1 MPLTKLAFK
10 PGINKEGTTYSNEG
24 GYYNCDKIRF
34 RSGYAEKLGGWLN
47 QAYDFTYKGVA
58 RTLFNWVT
66 YDSSNLLAVGTSNK
80 YYVQLGVG
88 GAYYDITPLAPGASI
103 VPAAGFVSTT
113 SGSRLVT
120 LTTPLAHG
128 TTAGTY
134 VTISG
139 ATVFNGVDV
148 NGEFEVVSAPTTT
161 TFTISST
168 TTASSSGVGGG
179 AAASISFQISAGGT
193 AAVVAYGWGY
203 VPWSS
208 GGWSS
213 PATTGTS
220 ILTRLW
226 SQDLYEQDIIFN
238 QSNAGIYYWTYVD
251 PATFN
256 RATTL
261 AAKCDSV
268 AKITLDAALGD
279 ISFGTPTTTITVISI
294 DGIDV
299 GSYLVGTGIP
309 ANTTVSSLNTA
320 TTLTIN
326 NATTASSSGDY
337 TFSYVGSHAPDRTYF
352 VIAAD
357 TSHFT
362 MVFGSKPY
370 NPDNFTPAFDP
381 MLVRWSDQGNPYE
394 WVPSV
399 TNQSGE
405 QHLSNGSYLISA
417 VNTRQEIIVWSDA
430 AIYSMQY
437 IGPPYVWNFT
447 LIGDNTSIAS
457 MNSTIAVNTVVYWMG
472 VDKFYMYNGRLE
484 TLPCSL
490 WKFVYDNFNKNKKD
504 LVVCGSNEG
513 FSEVWWFY
521 PSYNS
526 TVNDSYVIYNYLE
539 QTWYYGTLN
548 RSAWLD
554 SPLRQYPMAAFSV
567 QNSYLSSAIGA
578 ADTTIALVDITNYPA
593 TGVVLIDSEQISYT
607 GIDGSNL
614 TGCTR
619 GANSTT
625 AASHVVYAAVS
636 YTVANQV
643 MFHEYGNDDQSSP
656 TALPISA
663 YLESSDFD
671 IGDGDRFGFV
681 WRVIPD
687 ITFRGSTGETPSV
700 VLTLRG
706 RSYTTLSTTAVQ
718 SGLAGSASGS
728 PYVDEGTTPSS
739 VARTSSSSATV
750 ETYTS
755 EVFVRLRARQAT
767 FKIESTAL
775 ETAWQV
781 GAMRIDVRQDGRR

>member
-1 MPLTKLAFK
+1 MPLSKIQLR

-34 RSGYAEKLGGWLN
+34 RSGYAEKLGGWIN
-47 QAYDFTYKGVA
+47 QSYNFTYKGVA

-80 YYVQLGVG
+80 YYVELGG
-88 GAYYDITPLAPGASI
+88 QYNDITPLVSSTATALGANPI
-103 VPAAGFVSTT
+103 TT
-113 SGSRLVT
+113 VNGSRLVT
-120 LTTPLAHG
+120 ITTPFAHG

-139 ATVFNGVDV
+139 AAVFNLVDA
-148 NGEFEVVSAPTTT
+148 NGEYEVVSTPTTT
-161 TFTISST
+161 TFTISAL
-168 TTASSSGVGGG
+168 TTATGSGAGGG
-179 AAASISFQISAGGT
+179 AVVTVTFQISAGGT
-193 AAVVAYGWGY
+193 AAVAAYGWGY

-220 ILTRLW
+220 VLTRLW

-261 AAKCDSV
+261 AAKCNSV

-279 ISFGTPTTTITVISI
+279 ISFGTPTTTLTVVSI

-299 GSYLVGTGIP
+299 GSYVVGTGII
-309 ANTTVSSLNTA
+309 ADTYVTVLNSA
-320 TTLTIN
+320 TSITIN

-337 TFSYVGSHAPDRTYF
+337 TFSYVGSHAPDRTYY

-370 NPDNFTPAFDP
+370 DPDNFTPAFDP

-399 TNQSGE
+399 TNQAGE

-417 VNTRQEIIVWSDA
+417 INTRQEIIVWSDA

-484 TLPCSL
+484 TLSCTV

-513 FSEVWWFY
+513 FSEIWWHY

-567 QNSYLSSAIGA
+567 QNSYLSSAIGTTN
-578 ADTTIALVDITNYPA
+578 TTIALVDVTNYPA

-643 MFHEYGNDDQSSP
+643 LFHEYGNDDQSSSV
-656 TALPISA
+656 ALPISA

-671 IGDGDRFGFV
+671 IGDGNNFGFV
-681 WRVIPD
+681 WRIIPD
-687 ITFRGSTGETPSV
+687 ITFRGSTGASPRV
-700 VLTLRG
+700 ILTLRG
-706 RSYTTLSTTAVQ
+706 RSYTTPSTTAVQ
-718 SGLAGSASGS
+718 DGLAGSASGS
-728 PYVDEGTTPSS
+728 PYVDEGTNPSA
-739 VARTSSSSATV
+739 VTRTSSSSSVV

-755 EVFVRLRARQAT
+755 EVFTRIRARQAVFRVDSDT
-767 FKIESTAL
+767 VG
-775 ETAWQV
+775 TAWQV

>member
-1 MPLTKLAFK
+1 MPLTKLQFK

-34 RSGYAEKLGGWLN
+34 RSGYAEKLGGWIN
-47 QAYDFTYKGVA
+47 QSFGFTYKGAA
-58 RTLFNWVT
+58 RTLFNWVA
-66 YDSSNLLAVGTSNK
+66 YDGSNLLAVGTSNK
-80 YYVQLGVG
+80 YYVELGG
-88 GAYYDITPLAPGASI
+88 QYNDITPLVSSTATTLGANPIATTNGSKLVTI
-103 VPAAGFVSTT
+103 TAAG
-113 SGSRLVT
+113 
-120 LTTPLAHG
+120 HG

-134 VTISG
+134 VTITSTLAVGGITISG
-139 ATVFNGVDV
+139 
-148 NGEFEVVSAPTTT
+148 EYEVVSAPTTS
-161 TFTISST
+161 TFTISSA
-168 TTASSSGVGGG
+168 TAATSNATGGG
-179 AAASISFQISAGGT
+179 TVTVTYQISAGGT
-193 AAVVAYGWGY
+193 TAVAAYGWGY

-226 SQDLYEQDIIFN
+226 SQDLFEQDIIFN

-251 PATFN
+251 PSTFN
-256 RATTL
+256 RAVTL
-261 AAKCDSV
+261 GAKCNSV
-268 AKITLDAALGD
+268 PKVTLDAALGD
-279 ISFGTPTTTITVISI
+279 ISFGTPTTTVTVISI
-294 DGIDV
+294 DGIDI

-309 ANTTVSSLNTA
+309 ANTTVVSLLSA
-320 TTLTIN
+320 TSVQISAN
-326 NATTASSSGDY
+326 TTASSSGVY

-352 VIAAD
+352 VIASD

-370 NPDNFTPAFDP
+370 DPNNFTPAFDP

-405 QHLSNGSYLISA
+405 QHLSNGSYLITA
-417 VNTRQEIIVWSDA
+417 INTRQEILVWSDA
-430 AIYSMQY
+430 AVYSMQY

-457 MNSTIAVNTVVYWMG
+457 MNANIAVNTVVYWMG

-521 PSYNS
+521 PSLNS
-526 TVNDSYVIYNYLE
+526 SVNDSYVIYNYLE

-554 SPLRQYPMAAFSV
+554 SPLRQYPQAAFSV
-567 QNSYLSSAIGA
+567 QNSYLSSAIGV
-578 ADTTIALVDITNYPA
+578 ADTTIALVDISNYPSA
-593 TGVVLIDSEQISYT
+593 GTVLIDSEQITYT
-607 GIDGSNL
+607 GISGSNI
-614 TGCTR
+614 TGCVR

-625 AASHVVYAAVS
+625 AATHAVYAAVS

-643 MFHEYGNDDQSSP
+643 LFHEYGNDDQSSP
-656 TALPISA
+656 VALPISA

-671 IGDGDRFGFV
+671 IGDGHNFGFM
-681 WRVIPD
+681 WRVLPD
-687 ITFRGSTGETPSV
+687 ITFRGSTGSSPQV
-700 VLTLRG
+700 M
-706 RSYTTLSTTAVQ
+706 LSIKARIN
-718 SGLAGSASGS
+718 SGS
-728 PYVDEGTTPSS
+728 GYDTAFTDPTNVS
-739 VARTSSSSATV
+739 RTSSAPV
-750 ETYTS
+750 ELYTGQ
-755 EVFVRLRARQAT
+755 VFTRVRGRQAA
-767 FKIESTAL
+767 FRVDSTAL